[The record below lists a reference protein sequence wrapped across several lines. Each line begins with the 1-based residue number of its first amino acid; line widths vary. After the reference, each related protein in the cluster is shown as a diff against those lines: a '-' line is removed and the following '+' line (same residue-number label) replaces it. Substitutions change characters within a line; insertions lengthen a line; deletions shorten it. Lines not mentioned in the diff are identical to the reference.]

1 MITIYTYRIGSII
14 KLDFDFNKIKSIGS
28 FGSCYIQLNSPMG
41 ICCKDGILNICDNG
55 DQRVKNL

>member
-1 MITIYTYRIGSII
+1 MNHIII

-28 FGSCYIQLNSPMG
+28 FGSCYIQLKSPMG

-55 DQRVKNL
+55 NQRVKNL